1 MSDPGGMQYARNV
14 RPLIAGCFLDPDVT
28 IKDKAKDNCQK
39 PTGFAY
45 HSYLNRLARVKH
57 PVDLEVRQTIK
68 R

>member
-1 MSDPGGMQYARNV
+1 MSDPGGMRYARNV
-14 RPLIAGCFLDPDVT
+14 RPLIAGCFLDLDLT
-28 IKDKAKDNCQK
+28 IKDKAKDNSQK